1 MNSFS
6 PISRTPL
13 KFYGVGWGDLITV
26 TYSIMQGG
34 PAACQPKMLL
44 SSIYIPDEPAIFER
58 AIVRGQGDLTY
69 IYISPWSPFA
79 TDR

>member
-1 MNSFS
+1 MD
-6 PISRTPL
+6 PDRG
-13 KFYGVGWGDLITV
+13 KAV
-26 TYSIMQGG
+26 TYRRQ
-34 PAACQPKMLL
+34 PANRRKMLL